1 MTNKELLERH
11 PFLTPRNVWTD
22 EVVELED
29 GEEHTLLDEMPQ
41 GWRIAFGEQMC
52 EEIREALIK
61 ADCLDEYRIMQIK
74 EKYGSLRW
82 YDGGAPREVHEI
94 IRKYERLSERTCIH
108 CGKPATQ
115 ISTGWISPF
124 CDECVENNPY
134 KAYKHYVP
142 IEEWFKEEE

>member
-1 MTNKELLERH
+1 MTNKELIENY
-11 PFLTPRNVWTD
+11 PFLLPRSRWTGEPD
-22 EVVELED
+22 EDYDYSHTELD
-29 GEEHTLLDEMPQ
+29 AMPE

-61 ADCLDEYRIMQIK
+61 ANCLDEYRIMQIK
-74 EKYGSLRW
+74 EKYGSLCW

-94 IRKYERLSERTCIH
+94 IRKYERLSKRICIH
-108 CGKPATQ
+108 CGKPATK

-134 KAYKHYVP
+134 KAYNHYVP
-142 IEEWFKEEE
+142 IKEWFKEEE